1 MDSKAHGAG
10 AGKNAPLFY
19 ALIGLYLAAPL
30 PLGGNRAWAW
40 LALAGCGF
48 LLSAAWA
55 YAWMSG
61 RMPLSPAL
69 RGRPARAAVG
79 LLLVVAAWMF
89 CQTLPLPPA
98 WVAALSP
105 QTFKLYQA
113 ARAVVP
119 PDGLPMPLSVDRE
132 ATLAAG
138 LRSLFFITVF
148 LLLLQCLDSRRRVK
162 MFCLAMVL
170 SGFLQA
176 VHGSFM
182 ALSGVDYLFFLGK
195 HTEQGVA
202 TGTFVNRNHLA
213 GYLEMAL
220 AFGMSLLLMKGRRG
234 ASGPGRFRGAIRLML
249 SNKALIRLMLVI
261 MVSGLILTRSRMGN
275 TAFFSSLL
283 LTGLLAVAFSPH
295 FRTKRV
301 CLLLASIV
309 LVDIFMLGQW
319 FGLEAVAH
327 RLAQTSL
334 ATEQRDDVDIY
345 AVPLVEDFWLTG
357 AGAGSFIHVFPAY
370 AEAELGALFD
380 HAHND
385 YLELL
390 GELGVIG
397 FVPLSAFVVLGFCQ
411 AVRMLKCLR
420 HTQARAVGFGSCM
433 GIISMGLHSS
443 VDFNLQI
450 PANAMLFL
458 AVIAIAYSV
467 QQVSNNSSEGSE
479 P

>member
-1 MDSKAHGAG
+1 
-10 AGKNAPLFY
+10 
-19 ALIGLYLAAPL
+19 
-30 PLGGNRAWAW
+30 
-40 LALAGCGF
+40 
-48 LLSAAWA
+48 
-55 YAWMSG
+55 
-61 RMPLSPAL
+61 MPLSPAL
-69 RGRPARAAVG
+69 RGRPGRAAVG
-79 LLLVVAAWMF
+79 LLVVVAAWMF

-98 WVAALSP
+98 WVAVLSP
-105 QTFKLYQA
+105 QTVKLYQA

-119 PDGLPMPLSVDRE
+119 PEGLSLPLSVDRE

-138 LRSLFFITVF
+138 LRSLFYLMVF
-148 LLLLQCLDSRRRVK
+148 LLLLQCLDSRRRLQ
-162 MFCLAMVL
+162 MFCLAMVA
-170 SGFLQA
+170 SGFFQSMY
-176 VHGSFM
+176 GSFT
-182 ALSGVDYLFFLGK
+182 ALSGADWLSFLGK
-195 HTEQGVA
+195 ATGQGVA

-220 AFGMSLLLMKGRRG
+220 ALGVAVLMMKGSHGETGQAGLRG
-234 ASGPGRFRGAIRLML
+234 VLRLML
-249 SNKALIRLMLVI
+249 SNKALVRLMLI
-261 MVSGLILTRSRMGN
+261 MMVAGLILTRSRMGN

-319 FGLEAVAH
+319 FGLEAVAQ

-334 ATEQRDDVDIY
+334 ATEQRDEVDIY
-345 AVPLVEDFWLTG
+345 AVPWVEDFWLTG

-370 AEAELGALFD
+370 AETELGGLYD

-411 AVRMLKCLR
+411 AVRMLKCPR
-420 HTQARAVGFGSCM
+420 HSQARAVGFGSCM
-433 GIISMGLHSS
+433 GIISMGLHSG

-458 AVIAIAYSV
+458 AVIAIAYAA
-467 QQVSNNSSEGSE
+467 QQVNNNRGEGSE
-479 P
+479 S